1 MRLDAKTKKF
11 ERDQEK
17 EELVDS
23 MRHSKECDGTGVLK
37 KRQSKVSKTYP
48 TLDAK
53 WMEEGD
59 LANSPQLLKL
69 YLKAFGMEPTS

>member
-11 ERDQEK
+11 EQDQEK
-17 EELVDS
+17 EKLVDFV
-23 MRHSKECDGTGVLK
+23 RHSKECNGTGVLK
-37 KRQSKVSKTYP
+37 KRQSKVSKTNP
-48 TLDAK
+48 ALDAK

-59 LANSPQLLKL
+59 LANSPQVLKL